1 MTVFISFS
9 SKDRKYVSEFLLE
22 AKNQKIPAWA
32 ALRRE
37 SKTGSDFV
45 KLISRK
51 IEKSSGAILL
61 ISKNS
66 INSRFIN
73 EQEIPQIIQRSQK
86 YRKYKIVPLV
96 IDDVNTDTHPIL
108 KSMDLFNS
116 SSTSLDSLT
125 GRQYELSIKD
135 TLSEFSYVRKR
146 KGIKRILISILFLI
160 SMYVIST
167 NTQDVLN
174 NDSVEQIS
182 AVNNS
187 ASNDIFDEEKFINV
201 IRSEKVGSEIGK
213 AALIS
218 DDDFTSVGKFVCEEL
233 SNNRPPYL
241 IYDLTAFKTRL
252 LLSDLNLTGGEN
264 GDVTPEM
271 LNALVNYI
279 FNTANEIGCE
289 QSVNILLVEE
299 KAYLLEYLTN
309 IAEFRSDF
317 YNSVYKEQIW
327 DVYYKLDTEGELDQ
341 LDLATIK
348 AIDIQFNFFISVCQ
362 DDLSDVDTWLELMQ
376 NVFSASEN
384 IEDQNYQMDTFEIQ
398 FSYIPPIFCSE
409 QTDDGSF
416 LNTGFYF
423 LEYNF
428 DPVFTP

>member
-1 MTVFISFS
+1 MSVFISFS

-73 EQEIPQIIQRSQK
+73 EQELPQIIQRSQK
-86 YRKYKIVPLV
+86 FSKYKIVPLV
-96 IDDVNTDTHPIL
+96 IDDVNTETHQIL
-108 KSMDLFNS
+108 KSINLFNS

-146 KGIKRILISILFLI
+146 RVRKRALISILFLV
-160 SMYVIST
+160 SMYVITT

-174 NDSVEQIS
+174 NDSVEQIN
-182 AVNNS
+182 VINNS

-201 IRSEKVGSEIGK
+201 IRSENVSSKIGK
-213 AALIS
+213 ATLIS
-218 DDDFTSVGKFVCEEL
+218 DNDFNSVGKFVCEEL
-233 SNNRPPYL
+233 SKDRPPYL
-241 IYDLTAFKTRL
+241 IYDLTTFKTRVFL
-252 LLSDLNLTGGEN
+252 TDLNLTGGEG

-271 LNALVNYI
+271 LTALVNYI
-279 FNTANEIGCE
+279 FNTANEVGCK
-289 QSVNILLVEE
+289 QSVNIFLLEE
-299 KAYLLEYLTN
+299 KAYLFEYLTN
-309 IAEFRSDF
+309 FADFRSDF
-317 YNSVYKEQIW
+317 YNSVYKEKIW
-327 DVYYKLDTEGELDQ
+327 DVFYKLDTNSELDQ
-341 LDLATIK
+341 LDLATIE
-348 AIDIQFNFFISVCQ
+348 AIDLQFNLFISVCQ
-362 DDLSDVDTWLELMQ
+362 DDLSDVDKWLELMQ
-376 NVFSASEN
+376 NVFSSSEN
-384 IEDQNYQMDTFEIQ
+384 IEEQNYYMDTFEIQ

-416 LNTGFYF
+416 LQTGFYF

>member
-66 INSRFIN
+66 INSKFIN

-96 IDDVNTDTHPIL
+96 IDDVNTEIHPIL
-108 KSMDLFNS
+108 KSIDLFNS

-135 TLSEFSYVRKR
+135 ALSEFSYVKKSR
-146 KGIKRILISILFLI
+146 GIKRILISFLFLI
-160 SMYVIST
+160 SMYVILT

-174 NDSVEQIS
+174 NESVEQIS
-182 AVNNS
+182 EINNP

-201 IRSEKVGSEIGK
+201 IRSEKVSSEIGK
-213 AALIS
+213 ASLIS
-218 DDDFTSVGKFVCEEL
+218 DDNFNSVGKFVCEEL
-233 SNNRPPYL
+233 SNDRPPYL
-241 IYDLTAFKTRL
+241 IYDLTAFKARV
-252 LLSDLNLTGGEN
+252 LLSDLNLSGGED

-271 LNALVNYI
+271 LNALVYHI

-289 QSVNILLVEE
+289 QSVNIFLVQE

-309 IAEFRSDF
+309 FADFRSDF
-317 YNSVYKEQIW
+317 YNSVYKEEIW
-327 DVYYKLDTEGELDQ
+327 SVYYKLDTNSELDQ
-341 LDLATIK
+341 LDLATIE
-348 AIDIQFNFFISVCQ
+348 AIDFQFNFFISVCQ
-362 DDLSDVDTWLELMQ
+362 DDLSDVDTWLEVMQ

-384 IEDQNYQMDTFEIQ
+384 IEDQNYHMDTFEIQ
-398 FSYIPPIFCSE
+398 FSYIPPIFCTE
-409 QTDDGSF
+409 QVDDGSF